1 MTLQTY
7 QIFSLENVLIF
18 KIPKPIFLK
27 QIPWSELFL
36 DLFEH
41 TPSNLTLVG
50 HISKGRSNYN
60 VCDTKYLTKH
70 SKPKNNV
77 WTSILIFIPS
87 DPLCIHAILSND
99 NIATESHIIIQYY
112 LTCVRQNIR
121 I

>member
-50 HISKGRSNYN
+50 HIPQGEVKLQRVRHKIFDQTFQTEKQCLDKYSNLY
-60 VCDTKYLTKH
+60 T
-70 SKPKNNV
+70 
-77 WTSILIFIPS
+77 I
-87 DPLCIHAILSND
+87 
-99 NIATESHIIIQYY
+99 
-112 LTCVRQNIR
+112 
-121 I
+121 

>member
-36 DLFEH
+36 GLFKH
-41 TPSNLTLVG
+41 TPSNLALVG
-50 HISKGRSNYN
+50 HIYKGRSNYN
-60 VCDTKYLTKH
+60 ACDTKYLTKH

-77 WTSILIFIPS
+77 WTRILIFIPS
-87 DPLCIHAILSND
+87 DPLYIHAILLND
-99 NIATESHIIIQYY
+99 NIATESHIIIQHY